1 MANFF
6 IGLFLVLVLLFFWSR
21 TFWYIVG
28 WLLGMSLWVSGFGYA
43 LSLMF
48 SDQSATP
55 YIWGT
60 ILGIPLYCVV
70 STFCLMFWDS
80 ASSGESY
87 ESDFPLHLPQ
97 PRGESSIQLPIKR

>member
-6 IGLFLVLVLLFFWSR
+6 IGLFLVLMLLFFWSR

-28 WLLGMSLWVSGFGYA
+28 WLLGMFLWVSAFGYA

-48 SDQSATP
+48 GDQSATP

-60 ILGIPLYCVV
+60 ILGVPLYCVV
-70 STFCLMFWDS
+70 SIFCLVFWDS
-80 ASSGESY
+80 ASSNESY
-87 ESDFPLHLPQ
+87 NVWSHRQ
-97 PRGESSIQLPIKR
+97 YR

>member
-6 IGLFLVLVLLFFWSR
+6 IGLFLVLMLLFFWSR

-28 WLLGMSLWVSGFGYA
+28 WLLGMFLWVSAFGYA

-48 SDQSATP
+48 GDQSATP

-60 ILGIPLYCVV
+60 ILGVPLYCVV
-70 STFCLMFWDS
+70 SLFFYFTFPEEPEPYSW
-80 ASSGESY
+80 EY
-87 ESDFPLHLPQ
+87 LHNI
-97 PRGESSIQLPIKR
+97 RR

>member
-6 IGLFLVLVLLFFWSR
+6 IGLFLVLMLLFFWSR

-48 SDQSATP
+48 NDQSTTP

-70 STFCLMFWDS
+70 SFFCFAIPGEPEPYSWD
-80 ASSGESY
+80 Y
-87 ESDFPLHLPQ
+87 Q
-97 PRGESSIQLPIKR
+97 RNIRR